1 MTIIFT
7 INYKSPKPLYEQ
19 IVDQVQLFISQG
31 LLVEDQQLPS
41 VRELAGNLGI
51 NPNTV
56 SRAYQE
62 LERKNLILT
71 IAGRGTFVA
80 ATDDIQ
86 QQLHQ
91 ENLSLITETIL
102 QLRAHNLSI
111 EQIEQLFLQQLEEI
125 QDADYQ
131 QPI

>member
-19 IVDQVQLFISQG
+19 IVDQVQLFVSQG

>member
-19 IVDQVQLFISQG
+19 IVDQVQLFVSQG

-91 ENLSLITETIL
+91 ENLSLITNTIL
-102 QLRAHNLSI
+102 QLLAHNLSI

>member
-91 ENLSLITETIL
+91 ENLSLITNTIL
-102 QLRAHNLSI
+102 QLLAHNLSI

>member
-1 MTIIFT
+1 MIFT

-19 IVDQVQLFISQG
+19 IVDQVQLFVSQG